1 MHRRM
6 IQVIATLAVVV
17 WLSPMAKASGAGVV
31 QRGFSVAD
39 GPARDTFA
47 QINLRP
53 SKPPL
58 YEADPEAARS
68 TDGPGISGGLGEPQL
83 PGFLSQKVRRVI
95 DLQRRM
101 VLGLGRYMADIRAG
115 GGVGALWVGIWFAF
129 LYGAVHAVGPGH
141 GKMVVAS
148 FFVGRE
154 AKLWRGVA
162 MGFQIAVTH
171 VIAAVL
177 LVWLVD
183 ISFRHFIGGSPA
195 ESLWIRMVSFGLIAA
210 IGFFL
215 LSRAVRKAFT
225 AVRYGLHHLHATGHD
240 HHHHDLGHQGLLA
253 FVAGAVPCTGAI
265 LVMLFA
271 LANGMIGTGVIL
283 VAAISVGMAI
293 TMSAFGVISILFR
306 RLVINFLG
314 APKGRTQGKER
325 PEVAIATAVLE
336 HAGALLILF
345 IGLSFF
351 TATFTEWRP

>member
-1 MHRRM
+1 MYRRM
-6 IQVIATLAVVV
+6 IQVIATLAVLV
-17 WLSPMAKASGAGVV
+17 WLSPMAEASSAGVA

-47 QINLRP
+47 QINLRS

-58 YEADPEAARS
+58 HEAELEAPGS
-68 TDGPGISGGLGEPQL
+68 TNGPGISGGLGEPQV
-83 PGFLSQKVRRVI
+83 PGFFSQKVRQVI
-95 DLQRRM
+95 DLQRSM
-101 VLGLGRYMADIRAG
+101 VLGLGRYMADIKAG

-129 LYGAVHAVGPGH
+129 VYGAVHAVGPGH

-171 VIAAVL
+171 VVAAVL

-210 IGFFL
+210 IGFLL

-225 AVRYGLHHLHATGHD
+225 AIRHGLHHLHATGHD
-240 HHHHDLGHQGLLA
+240 HHHDLGHQGLLA

-271 LANGMIGTGVIL
+271 LANGMVGTGVIL
-283 VAAISVGMAI
+283 VTAISAGMAI
-293 TMSAFGVISILFR
+293 TMSGFGVISILFR
-306 RLVINFLG
+306 RLVMNFLG

-325 PEVAIATAVLE
+325 PEVAIAAAVLE

-351 TATFTEWRP
+351 TATFIEWRS

>member
-1 MHRRM
+1 M
-6 IQVIATLAVVV
+6 LV
-17 WLSPMAKASGAGVV
+17 WSSPMAEASGAGTA
-31 QRGFSVAD
+31 QRGFYVAD
-39 GPARDTFA
+39 GPARDALA
-47 QINLRP
+47 QIILRP

-58 YEADPEAARS
+58 YEADPEAPGS
-68 TDGPGISGGLGEPQL
+68 TGGPGISGGLGEPQV
-83 PGFLSQKVRRVI
+83 PDFLSQKVRQVI

-101 VLGLGRYMADIRAG
+101 VLGLGRYMADIKAG
-115 GGVGALWVGIWFAF
+115 GGVAALSVGIWFAF

-171 VIAAVL
+171 VVAAVL

-225 AVRYGLHHLHATGHD
+225 AVRHGLYHLHAAGHD

-271 LANGMIGTGVIL
+271 LANGMVGTGVIL
-283 VAAISVGMAI
+283 VAAISAGMAI
-293 TMSAFGVISILFR
+293 TMSAFGLISILFR
-306 RLVINFLG
+306 RFVMNFLG
-314 APKGRTQGKER
+314 ASKRKNQGEER
-325 PEVAIATAVLE
+325 PGIAIAAAVLE
-336 HAGALLILF
+336 HVGALLILF

-351 TATFTEWRP
+351 TATFTEWRS